1 MIRLHPVPRPA
12 KLTDDKVKEL
22 TERYQRE
29 QHPVWNEKF
38 IKDALLELSHGKC
51 CYCECDVSS
60 GGSYLE
66 VEHFHPKSL
75 YPEEVMCW
83 ENLLP
88 ACKRCNSHK
97 SDHDT
102 KQEPIIHPVQN
113 APQDHLSLKNYRL
126 YGKTPLGDKTIER
139 LDLNDRS
146 RLVEKRF
153 EIGNKLLMSLENL
166 WCDLPT
172 LAEKHIGRKRKQ
184 LVDLMLEGTACYE
197 YSATAATVILQD
209 ENYQKA
215 KYWFIQKN
223 LWNGELVNL
232 ENGLLEAILR

>member
-29 QHPVWNEKF
+29 QKSVWNEQF
-38 IKDALLELSHGKC
+38 IKDALLQLSHGKC
-51 CYCECDVSS
+51 CYCECDVTR

-75 YPEEVMCW
+75 YPEEVICW

-88 ACKRCNSHK
+88 ACKRCNVHK
-97 SDHDT
+97 RDHDT
-102 KQEPIIHPVQN
+102 KQEPIIHPIQDE
-113 APQDHLSLKNYRL
+113 PQSHLSLRNYRL
-126 YGKTPLGDKTIER
+126 YSKTPLGEKTIDV
-139 LDLNDRS
+139 LDLNDRE

-153 EIGNKLLMSLENL
+153 EIGDRLLTDLEHL
-166 WCDLPT
+166 WLDLPDSAT
-172 LAEKHIGRKRKQ
+172 RKLSRKRQK
-184 LVDLMLEGTACYE
+184 LIDLMKEGTARYE

-209 ENYQKA
+209 DNYQKI
-215 KYWFIQKN
+215 KLWFIQKN
-223 LWNGELVNL
+223 LWDDELNNL
-232 ENGLLEAILR
+232 EKKLQFTQL

>member
-1 MIRLHPVPRPA
+1 MIHLHPVPRPA
-12 KLTDDKVKEL
+12 ELTDDKVKEL

-51 CYCECDVSS
+51 CYCECSVSS

-75 YPEEVMCW
+75 YQNEVMLW

-88 ACKRCNSHK
+88 ACKRCNGHK
-97 SDHDT
+97 SNHDT
-102 KQEPIIHPVQN
+102 KQEPVIHPVQN

-126 YGKTPLGDKTIER
+126 YSKTQLGEKTIEV
-139 LDLNDRS
+139 LDLNDRT

-153 EIGNKLLMSLENL
+153 EIGDKLLTTLENL
-166 WCDLPT
+166 WLDLPE
-172 LAEKHIGRKRKQ
+172 LSEKQLGRKRKQ
-184 LVDLMLEGTACYE
+184 LIDLMREGAAHSE

-209 ENYQKA
+209 DNYFKIKQ
-215 KYWFIQKN
+215 WFIDKN
-223 LWNGELVNL
+223 LWHEDLINL
-232 ENGLLEAILR
+232 ENELLASML